1 MTVNINM
8 FSIVFTILREI
19 IFKNKKMMSFIHSI
33 IKNKNAPL
41 TKKVRERY
49 NLIIVSFFKEP
60 KNDSTNFALKSQ
72 GRLFISHPLH
82 SSHPS
87 HLRRH
92 LRPHHLPGQMH
103 HLRLFLLPDR
113 RHHPRHHPKAL
124 RR

>member
-1 MTVNINM
+1 MTVNKNM

-41 TKKVRERY
+41 TIKVRERY

-60 KNDSTNFALKSQ
+60 KNDSTNFASKSQ
-72 GRLFISHPLH
+72 GRLFISQPL
-82 SSHPS
+82 HPS
-87 HLRRH
+87 HLHLR

-103 HLRLFLLPDR
+103 HLRLFLLPDH